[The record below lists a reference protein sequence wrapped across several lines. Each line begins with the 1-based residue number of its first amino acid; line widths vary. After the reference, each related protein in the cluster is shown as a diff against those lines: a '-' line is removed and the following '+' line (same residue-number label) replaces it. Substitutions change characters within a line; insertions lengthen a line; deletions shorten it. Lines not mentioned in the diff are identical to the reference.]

1 MMKRAL
7 FLLTGIWLLSASGL
21 TARAQQSAELQAFQQ
36 AIGDQSIL
44 FRGKEAPRYNFPFN
58 GNPYWENATFKTGD
72 IVCEGKYYH
81 DMSLNI
87 NAQKQLVL
95 VRMTT
100 SPQAIA
106 LTPSQVS
113 SFSMG
118 DRRFVGVG
126 PGEDLPEGIYAILGD
141 GPVQIYKHVEKKLNF
156 NTESVNGEPI
166 GYYDPDYRNDITR
179 YFYIQ
184 STYYFRDADGH
195 FSRFKKL
202 GGLLRNFPGRRREI
216 RRELN
221 AMLPATSGISFDTYC
236 ELVLDIA
243 SR

>member
-1 MMKRAL
+1 M
-7 FLLTGIWLLSASGL
+7 
-21 TARAQQSAELQAFQQ
+21 
-36 AIGDQSIL
+36 
-44 FRGKEAPRYNFPFN
+44 
-58 GNPYWENATFKTGD
+58 
-72 IVCEGKYYH
+72 EG
-81 DMSLNI
+81 
-87 NAQKQLVL
+87 
-95 VRMTT
+95 
-100 SPQAIA
+100 
-106 LTPSQVS
+106 
-113 SFSMG
+113 
-118 DRRFVGVG
+118 RRFVGIG
-126 PGEDLPEGIYAILGD
+126 PGEELPEGFYSILGD
-141 GPVQIYKHVEKKLNF
+141 GPVQIYKHVEKWLNF

-166 GYYDPDYRNDITR
+166 GYYDPNYRNDVTR